1 MSRKVQLKTQEKSV
15 VTKSLFL
22 NTFNDNHSINFKKR
36 KSKKK
41 CSKFKE
47 IEILKQLIEIK
58 KEEEKIIHEN
68 PNIDIKAQSNK
79 LINKSLS
86 SKNLEQLKNKIISF
100 KSIIINNINNEGKKT
115 NKENNNNVDNKY
127 IKNNE
132 SNNCENNIMVY
143 KSENTVKKDNAK
155 TKIKKFFCCL

>member
-1 MSRKVQLKTQEKSV
+1 M
-15 VTKSLFL
+15 
-22 NTFNDNHSINFKKR
+22 
-36 KSKKK
+36 
-41 CSKFKE
+41 
-47 IEILKQLIEIK
+47 
-58 KEEEKIIHEN
+58 
-68 PNIDIKAQSNK
+68 
-79 LINKSLS
+79 
-86 SKNLEQLKNKIISF
+86 EQLKNKIISF

-155 TKIKKFFCCL
+155 TKIKKLFCCL